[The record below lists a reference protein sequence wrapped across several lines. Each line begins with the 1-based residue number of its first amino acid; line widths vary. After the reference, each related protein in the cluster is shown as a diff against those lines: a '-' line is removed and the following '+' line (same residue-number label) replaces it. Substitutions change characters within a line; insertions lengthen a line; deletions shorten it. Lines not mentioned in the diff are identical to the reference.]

1 MFFAIETHSEHRH
14 TCTRREKAEGKKK
27 RREGC
32 ISAAP
37 RASFHFFIP
46 GSRSRTARLHLII
59 SHVFLQVTL
68 SGRNHKHMA
77 SLVKFVL
84 QSFIRN
90 KEAMNVI
97 KFMFQITQH
106 KNFREIGYLLRQSC
120 ISENIFLKNLNR
132 TPLSTFELKRQ
143 REKTLSANKVPLG
156 FNNNLIFCRGPTT
169 GAPGLHNQTISF

>member
-1 MFFAIETHSEHRH
+1 MFVKLMFFAIETHSEHRH
-14 TCTRREKAEGKKK
+14 TCTRREKEKKE
-27 RREGC
+27 REGC
-32 ISAAP
+32 ISADP

-46 GSRSRTARLHLII
+46 GSQSRTARLHLII

-84 QSFIRN
+84 QSFILN

-106 KNFREIGYLLRQSC
+106 KNLREIVYLLHQSC
-120 ISENIFLKNLNR
+120 ISGNIF
-132 TPLSTFELKRQ
+132 FE
-143 REKTLSANKVPLG
+143 E
-156 FNNNLIFCRGPTT
+156 FE
-169 GAPGLHNQTISF
+169 